1 MVGYLE
7 RGNILN
13 LVSSW
18 VPLIFS
24 WSLVNLLRKLVNLA
38 RSKKGNENLLMF
50 YATRSSSIELGPQVT
65 YSQQLL
71 IRGQS
76 GPQLYYY
83 FLLGPRW
90 GLLVIYFRN
99 SARISYLDLS
109 GPSGWK
115 HIPYN
120 SDQRWFFR
128 WNPRKIEIPEFR
140 IPCYFLKKR
149 VG

>member
-50 YATRSSSIELGPQVT
+50 YATRSSSIELEPQVT
-65 YSQQLL
+65 YSQQ
-71 IRGQS
+71 
-76 GPQLYYY
+76 
-83 FLLGPRW
+83 
-90 GLLVIYFRN
+90 
-99 SARISYLDLS
+99 
-109 GPSGWK
+109 
-115 HIPYN
+115 
-120 SDQRWFFR
+120 
-128 WNPRKIEIPEFR
+128 
-140 IPCYFLKKR
+140 
-149 VG
+149 